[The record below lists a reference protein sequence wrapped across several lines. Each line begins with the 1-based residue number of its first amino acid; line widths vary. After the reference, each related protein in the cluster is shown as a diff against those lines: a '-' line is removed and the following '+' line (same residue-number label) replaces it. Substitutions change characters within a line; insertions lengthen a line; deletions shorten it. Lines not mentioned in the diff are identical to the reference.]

1 MWSCVLLLP
10 CSHTL
15 LPAHGFPLPSCLT
28 TARATSALDMA
39 NRHQY
44 WRLLVSPFLG
54 AGVLHV
60 WTNITTL
67 TTFAVFLANDLPLWQ
82 IGETFSGP

>member
-1 MWSCVLLLP
+1 
-10 CSHTL
+10 
-15 LPAHGFPLPSCLT
+15 
-28 TARATSALDMA
+28 MA

-82 IGETFSGP
+82 IGESSSGCAEEGALRPARCAYILSEWCCSDDG

>member
-1 MWSCVLLLP
+1 
-10 CSHTL
+10 
-15 LPAHGFPLPSCLT
+15 
-28 TARATSALDMA
+28 MA

-82 IGETFSGP
+82 IGETFRGA